1 MKSIRP
7 IVFYIPITILILS
20 VIWSLID
27 VDAFFSYANTL
38 NTQILDNFGS
48 LFAYAVFGFFLSC
61 IWIFFSPIGNIKIG
75 GKDAIPLLSHWNW
88 FAITLCTTIAT
99 GILFWGM
106 AEPMFHLYDSGGR
119 GLDPNSNAA
128 RQFSLISLFMHWAL
142 SPYAIYTVA
151 SLTFALSIYN
161 LGKGSTL
168 AGPLSV
174 LFGKIPQIITDILD
188 ALILLSLVLG
198 MSASL
203 GTGLLLLSG
212 GISNLTG
219 IASSPFLLAIIAG
232 LIVVTVLIS
241 SITGLTKGIRIL
253 SDINVKFF
261 FALSIFIFI
270 FGPSLETISE
280 GTAAL
285 LGYAQEFIPRS
296 LLLNASEGRIWENSW
311 IIFYWANWL
320 AWAPVTA
327 MFLGKIARGYTVRAF
342 ITINLIIPSL
352 FSIAWMS
359 ILGVYAMNINRDNGN
374 ILKQSLD
381 SNGIE
386 SVAFTA
392 LEYLP
397 LGAILIIALLGLSFI
412 SYVTAA
418 DSNSEAIRMICQ
430 KENDG
435 NDQNDKQTR
444 RFAIIIKIIWISLIG
459 IASWV
464 MTSYSGID
472 GVRML
477 SNLGGFPALFII
489 IALNIILLK
498 LSFNPKLLQQ
508 NSNEKTHQSLN
519 ENIL

>member
-1 MKSIRP
+1 MMTIRP
-7 IVFYIPITILILS
+7 IVFFIPISILILS
-20 VIWSLID
+20 VIWSLAD
-27 VDAFFSYANTL
+27 VASFFEYANAL
-38 NTQILDNFGS
+38 NTQILNNFGS
-48 LFAYAVFGFFLSC
+48 LFAYAVFGFFATC
-61 IWIFFSPIGNIKIG
+61 IWIFFSPVGHIKIG
-75 GKDAIPLLSHWNW
+75 GKNATPLLSKWNW

-119 GLDPNSNAA
+119 GYDPSSDAA
-128 RQFSLISLFMHWAL
+128 RQFSMVSLFMHWAL

-161 LGKGSTL
+161 LGKGNSL
-168 AGPLSV
+168 AGPLSL
-174 LFGKIPQIITDILD
+174 LFGKIPTIITDILD

-212 GISNLTG
+212 GFSNLTG
-219 IASSPFLLAIIAG
+219 IASSPFLLGIIAA
-232 LIVVTVLIS
+232 LIVATVLIS

-253 SDINVKFF
+253 SDVNVKFF

-270 FGPSLETISE
+270 FGPSIEIITE
-280 GTAAL
+280 GTTALASYAA
-285 LGYAQEFIPRS
+285 EFVPRS
-296 LLLNASEGRIWENSW
+296 LLLNASEGRVWENDW

-359 ILGVYAMNINRDNGN
+359 ILGVYAMNINRDNDN

-381 SNGIE
+381 NDGIE
-386 SVAFTA
+386 SVAFKA

-397 LGAILIIALLGLSFI
+397 LGGVLIVGLLGLSFI

-430 KENDG
+430 KEEHEPDSNDG
-435 NDQNDKQTR
+435 KKRYFGT
-444 RFAIIIKIIWISLIG
+444 AIKIIWIGLIG
-459 IASWV
+459 TASWV

-489 IALNIILLK
+489 IALNIVLIK
-498 LSFNPKLLQQ
+498 LSFNRKMLTK
-508 NSNEKTHQSLN
+508 NDNHAAAEGG
-519 ENIL
+519 I